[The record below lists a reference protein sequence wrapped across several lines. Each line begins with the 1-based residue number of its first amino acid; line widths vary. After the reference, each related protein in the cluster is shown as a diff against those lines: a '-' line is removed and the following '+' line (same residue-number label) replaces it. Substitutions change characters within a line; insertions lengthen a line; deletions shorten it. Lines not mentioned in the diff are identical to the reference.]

1 MTHLTFNIIRKK
13 TKWLGEFT
21 VTVAVDCYNKIYF
34 GPHTER
40 VGNLWDGS
48 ILIFYADVL
57 VIKKL
62 NMSIIIFIDYFNSKK
77 IYVYP

>member
-1 MTHLTFNIIRKK
+1 
-13 TKWLGEFT
+13 
-21 VTVAVDCYNKIYF
+21 VDCYNKIYF